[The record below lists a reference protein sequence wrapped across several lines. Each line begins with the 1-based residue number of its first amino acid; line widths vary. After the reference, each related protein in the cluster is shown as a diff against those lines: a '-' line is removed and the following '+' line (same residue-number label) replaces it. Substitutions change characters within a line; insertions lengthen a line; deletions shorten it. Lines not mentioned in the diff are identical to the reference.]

1 MYEAWLDISCAI
13 TRTSMSINAITRKD
27 KCVQVCPVFLYVSLY
42 IYYTRKNKMDLLLH
56 DDMSMSVVFGENIRE
71 GFQNISRKK
80 QAL

>member
-1 MYEAWLDISCAI
+1 
-13 TRTSMSINAITRKD
+13 
-27 KCVQVCPVFLYVSLY
+27 
-42 IYYTRKNKMDLLLH
+42 MDLLLH